1 MRHNNSEFLN
11 ITHRILFG
19 FVALIILFTL
29 VATPMKVDASAAAV
43 AIGAAGSMTP
53 VGLGIAAVALLI
65 ALTGAIITSS
75 SDLAVESTS
84 VYNSLDPSVQS
95 WMDSTGQKLAAGGET
110 ISFVIPQTVIN
121 NFNNNYNK
129 NDDDKH
135 QLSANLPYVAIGA
148 DQLLQLDQLNPLQ
161 VMSSDVTGLLAQGVG
176 TLAAISL
183 LMQNLNYRTIFQYQT
198 MHDAFYQE
206 IVDTRLA
213 LNNTLHETSSGIYNR
228 LGNLGTRMEIQFVDT
243 RQALMNKMDAI
254 GSDLYSNVSL
264 VRNQIVG
271 QLQSTTSLIVSP
283 LIGIKT
289 SLEGIASDLGS
300 LDGSEDKDQVATIP
314 GLSFPSLRES
324 LVSLVT
330 GATSFFDDSGGNNG
344 DDDEESYPLIPPI
357 TNYFDKAVNPFLG
370 VIRDFEFMAALEAFF
385 SFVASLWLLF
395 PLAIRYLIS
404 FGFGVPMTFSVIKM
418 FMG

>member
-1 MRHNNSEFLN
+1 MQHNNSEFLN
-11 ITHRILFG
+11 TTHRILCG
-19 FVALIILFTL
+19 FVVLILLFTL
-29 VATPMKVDASAAAV
+29 VATPMKVDASAAAI
-43 AIGAAGSMTP
+43 AIGAAGTMTP
-53 VGLGIAAVALLI
+53 VGFGVAAVALLI
-65 ALTGAIITSS
+65 ALTGAIIASS
-75 SDLAVESTS
+75 SDLAVQSES

-95 WMDSTGQKLAAGGET
+95 WMDSTGEKLAAGGET

-243 RQALMNKMDAI
+243 RQALMNKMDTI
-254 GSDLYSNVSL
+254 GSDLYSNVTL

-271 QLQSTTSLIVSP
+271 QLHSTTSQIVSP
-283 LIGIKT
+283 LTGIKT

-300 LDGSEDKDQVATIP
+300 LDGSDDKDQVATIP
-314 GLSFPSLRES
+314 GLSFPSLRDS
-324 LVSLVT
+324 LTSILS

-344 DDDEESYPLIPPI
+344 DDDDESYPLIPPI
-357 TNYFDKAVNPFLG
+357 SNYFDKTVNPFLG
-370 VIRDFEFMAALEAFF
+370 VIRDSEFMAALEAFF

>member
-271 QLQSTTSLIVSP
+271 QLLSTTSQIVSP
-283 LIGIKT
+283 LTGIKT

-314 GLSFPSLRES
+314 GLSFLSLRES

>member
-1 MRHNNSEFLN
+1 
-11 ITHRILFG
+11 
-19 FVALIILFTL
+19 
-29 VATPMKVDASAAAV
+29 
-43 AIGAAGSMTP
+43 
-53 VGLGIAAVALLI
+53 
-65 ALTGAIITSS
+65 
-75 SDLAVESTS
+75 
-84 VYNSLDPSVQS
+84 
-95 WMDSTGQKLAAGGET
+95 
-110 ISFVIPQTVIN
+110 
-121 NFNNNYNK
+121 
-129 NDDDKH
+129 
-135 QLSANLPYVAIGA
+135 
-148 DQLLQLDQLNPLQ
+148 
-161 VMSSDVTGLLAQGVG
+161 VTGLLAQGVG

-271 QLQSTTSLIVSP
+271 QLLSTTSQIVSP
-283 LIGIKT
+283 LTGIKT

>member
-1 MRHNNSEFLN
+1 MQHNNSEFLN
-11 ITHRILFG
+11 TTHRILCG
-19 FVALIILFTL
+19 FVALILLFTL

-75 SDLAVESTS
+75 SDLAVQSKS

-121 NFNNNYNK
+121 NFNNNYK
-129 NDDDKH
+129 KDDDNDKNK
-135 QLSANLPYVAIGA
+135 LSANLPYVAIGS

-161 VMSSDVTGLLAQGVG
+161 VMSSDVSGLLSQGV
-176 TLAAISL
+176 SL
-183 LMQNLNYRTIFQYQT
+183 LQCLVLSTELMNDRFWLFRSNFYEQIVETRTGIIHTVEQT
-198 MHDAFYQE
+198 MQDMYSGL
-206 IVDTRLA
+206 VTTRNQVVGQMVQSRLDILDSMSGLKKPLSSIA
-213 LNNTLHETSSGIYNR
+213 NNLSGIA
-228 LGNLGTRMEIQFVDT
+228 TD
-243 RQALMNKMDAI
+243 I
-254 GSDLYSNVSL
+254 GSLS
-264 VRNQIVG
+264 
-271 QLQSTTSLIVSP
+271 
-283 LIGIKT
+283 
-289 SLEGIASDLGS
+289 GS
-300 LDGSEDKDQVATIP
+300 LDGSDDKDQLAILP
-314 GLSFPSLRES
+314 NFSFTSLRDS
-324 LVSLVT
+324 LTSIFS

-357 TNYFDKAVNPFLG
+357 SNYFDKTVNPFLG
-370 VIRDFEFMAALEAFF
+370 VIRDSEFMAALEAFF

>member
-314 GLSFPSLRES
+314 GLSFLSLRES